1 MECLSEVAGRLAG
14 RRHHPGKQEE
24 KTVPLVDEPLR
35 IRRFK
40 LVEGGDLTIYCRL
53 LRLRS
58 GPAGTFSLYEDHHGR
73 EWMEIFLNGQS
84 CLVPLGDKSFEKAV
98 ADELQTL
105 GFNKY
110 SG

>member
-1 MECLSEVAGRLAG
+1 M
-14 RRHHPGKQEE
+14 PGE
-24 KTVPLVDEPLR
+24 KAVPQVDEPYS

-40 LVEGGDLTIYCRL
+40 LAEGGDIVLYCRL
-53 LRLRS
+53 VRLRS
-58 GPAGTFSLYEDHHGR
+58 GPAGTFSLYEDHGGR
-73 EWMEIFLNGQS
+73 EWLEIFLNEHS
-84 CLVPLGDKSFEKAV
+84 CLVPLQGESFEKAV

>member
-1 MECLSEVAGRLAG
+1 MT
-14 RRHHPGKQEE
+14 PQIDD
-24 KTVPLVDEPLR
+24 PFR

-40 LVEGGDLTIYCRL
+40 LIEGGDILLYCRL

-58 GPAGTFSLYEDHHGR
+58 GPAGTFSLYEDQHGR
-73 EWMEIFLNGQS
+73 EWMEIFLNEHA
-84 CLVPLGDKSFEKAV
+84 CLIPLGDESFEKAV